1 MPVHPAHLN
10 IAPCLS
16 LLIEDL
22 GKALHGT
29 GGHLQ
34 LEMVPSSQGALVD
47 ACLHVLKVGCRRP
60 KPYSLQVNC
69 IWALGVMTSAA
80 LMQAPVEA
88 MFAFVVKQHLRGRLY
103 QLPRSAALADSTAA
117 WCDIQTLF

>member
-1 MPVHPAHLN
+1 MDHEHLN

-88 MFAFVVKQHLRGRLY
+88 MFAWTAHALNAQLCRQGLPDKICAYMRPESLRYTPSL
-103 QLPRSAALADSTAA
+103 
-117 WCDIQTLF
+117 